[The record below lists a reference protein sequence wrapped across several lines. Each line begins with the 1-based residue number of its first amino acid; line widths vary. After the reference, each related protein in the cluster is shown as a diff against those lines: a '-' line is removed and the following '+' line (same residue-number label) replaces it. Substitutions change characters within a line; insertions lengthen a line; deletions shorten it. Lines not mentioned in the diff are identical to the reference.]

1 MATRNAI
8 VFYLN
13 AERIALSGSAVF
25 QTLSDYLRYERALT
39 GTKIVCSEGDCGACT
54 VIVGWPNEE
63 GRLVYRIIDS
73 CIQFL
78 FQLDCCHVITVE
90 GIGSSE
96 KLHPAQQAMVTH
108 FGSQCGFCTPGF
120 VMAMAHLADFDRDN
134 NSQHIRQ
141 KLAGNLC
148 RCTGY
153 EAIVTAAKALLA
165 EEAPRMTERF
175 ATAALEQEFAALRE
189 QPVELAFGSGRFF
202 KPANLEHALSYLAQH
217 NQTRLV
223 AGATDLGVQR
233 NKGKLDLRDAMFIAH
248 LPELCTLQIAG
259 DCLHIGAAVNWTDLL
274 RLSRQKLP
282 ELASILGVFAAEQI
296 RNAATI
302 GGNIMN
308 ASPIADSLPC
318 LFALDAELLLGSAS
332 GRRTVPI
339 RDFYQGYKKMD
350 IRPDEMLVQVRLK
363 LPKAGTVLRLYKV
376 SKRRD
381 LDIST
386 ITVGA
391 YLELEN
397 GIVRLARLAA
407 GGMGPTVMRLVKTE
421 SAITGR
427 EPDQALSAEIEAIAL
442 TEVTPI
448 SDVRGSADFRR
459 LLLRNLLRRF
469 FDELKAREVLPA

>member
-1 MATRNAI
+1 MKRDSI

-13 AERIALSGSAVF
+13 HERVELTGPAVF
-25 QTLSDYLRYERALT
+25 QTLSDYLRHERALT
-39 GTKIVCSEGDCGACT
+39 GTKVVCSEGDCGACT
-54 VIVGWPNEE
+54 VIAGWQDSG
-63 GRLVYRIIDS
+63 GRLSYRTIDA

-90 GIGSSE
+90 GIGSTE

-120 VMAMAHLADFDRDN
+120 VMAMAHMADFDRTQD
-134 NSQHIRQ
+134 SQHIRQ

-153 EAIVTAAKALLA
+153 EAIVTAAQALLA
-165 EEAPRMTERF
+165 EEAPRLTTRF
-175 ATAALEQEFAALRE
+175 DTAAMEKEFDVLRT
-189 QPVELAFGSGRFF
+189 QPVEVAGSSGRFY
-202 KPANLEHALSYLAQH
+202 KPANLDQALSYLAQ
-217 NQTRLV
+217 NSATRLV
-223 AGATDLGVQR
+223 AGATDLGVQS

-248 LPELCTLQIAG
+248 LTEICALNIGG
-259 DCLHIGAAVNWTDLL
+259 DQLEIGAAVNWSDLL
-274 RLSRQKLP
+274 QLSRQKLP
-282 ELASILGVFAAEQI
+282 ELAAILEIFAAEQI
-296 RNAATI
+296 RNAATL

-318 LFALDAELLLGSAS
+318 LFVLDAELVLASSSGS
-332 GRRTVPI
+332 RTVPI
-339 RDFYQGYKKMD
+339 GDFYQGYKKMD

-363 LPKAGTVLRLYKV
+363 LPKAGSVLRLYKV

-386 ITVGA
+386 ITLGA
-391 YLELEN
+391 YVEREN
-397 GIVRLARLAA
+397 GVVRLARFAA
-407 GGMGPTVMRLVKTE
+407 GGMGPTVLRLIKTE
-421 SAITGR
+421 ATITGR
-427 EPDQALSAEIEAIAL
+427 EPDDVLRAEIDGIAL

-448 SDVRGSADFRR
+448 SDVRGSAEFRR